1 MSFFAKLLGTAPDP
15 KEELRPLWLW
25 VVGEAR
31 NPEWYRQ
38 CGAVDSVDGR
48 FDMITNI
55 LAVAMLRLEQD
66 EHLVPASARLTE
78 LFVDD
83 MEGQLRELG
92 FGDPT
97 LGKKMG
103 EMMEA
108 MGGRLGAFRTAFPSG
123 HAATTQA
130 VNRNANLADGSDGQA
145 MASKLIALSQRLGAV
160 PDDLLLSGA
169 IGA

>member
-25 VVGEAR
+25 VVSEAR
-31 NPEWYRQ
+31 NPAWYRE
-38 CGAVDSVDGR
+38 CGAVDTVDGR

-66 EHLVPASARLTE
+66 EQLVPASARLTE
-78 LFVDD
+78 LFVED
-83 MEGQLRELG
+83 MEGQLREIG

-123 HAATTQA
+123 QEATTDA
-130 VNRNANLADGSDGQA
+130 VNRNANLTDDADGQA
-145 MASKLIALSQRLGAV
+145 MARKLIALNNSLSTV
-160 PDDLLLSGA
+160 SKDTLLSGKF
-169 IGA
+169 GT